1 MKSFKPLFKN
11 CSSSVGKGIKMK
23 KNGNKKKVLGEE
35 RKKRVESFV
44 LVFVFSTFA
53 AIGLFGAK
61 R

>member
-1 MKSFKPLFKN
+1 
-11 CSSSVGKGIKMK
+11 VGKGIKMK